1 MVRSKTSRTSNLFGR
16 IAICLAIGTG
26 AAILTAGTVV
36 VVTPKSAQ
44 ATPTFTVQTK
54 LPCTQCHTNAAG
66 GANTLTDFGKKFQ
79 DNGNKLP
86 K

>member
-1 MVRSKTSRTSNLFGR
+1 MVRSKTTRTSNLFGR

-26 AAILTAGTVV
+26 AATAGTVV
-36 VVTPKSAQ
+36 VVTPKPAQ